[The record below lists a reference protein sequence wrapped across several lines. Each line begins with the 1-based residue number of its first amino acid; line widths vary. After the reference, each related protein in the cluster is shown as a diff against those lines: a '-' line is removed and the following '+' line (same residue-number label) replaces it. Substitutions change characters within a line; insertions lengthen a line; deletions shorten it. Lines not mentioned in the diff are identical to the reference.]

1 MKRQTLAVAASII
14 IIVAVIGSAIYFSSQ
29 PLPSQ
34 ASEFQLS
41 LSNLAASADGQIT
54 FNVTLNKGEATTLN
68 SVTVNGT
75 QYLWSD
81 GSHQDPTIIKNET
94 KQWSINVGSLKNDS
108 SLQVTVESTHS
119 STTDNTTVKPTPS
132 DQTNQTNQTTSDY
145 LYDYSGGVGLFD
157 EGVHVIA
164 TNEDPC
170 TLLDEYQI
178 VNDYW
183 TMLKEYETTSATN
196 HDFVSVILSRGDRP
210 TGGYTITVQSF
221 AWLESYPMKFQF
233 QANVTDPG
241 EDMMVTEAITNPL
254 VMIPIGQ
261 LTPGEYNIKVTVT
274 WFIQTYDKE
283 DNTVYT
289 PVMTFAPIIWKQT
302 LTVHNID

>member
-1 MKRQTLAVAASII
+1 MIGAV
-14 IIVAVIGSAIYFSSQ
+14 IYFSSQ
-29 PLPSQ
+29 SPPSQ
-34 ASEFQLS
+34 ASEVQLH
-41 LSNLAASADGQIT
+41 LSNLVATTDGQVT
-54 FNVTLNKGEATTLN
+54 FNVTLNKGESTTLN

-81 GSHQDPTIIKNET
+81 GSQQDPTIIKGET

-119 STTDNTTVKPTPS
+119 SSSSNTTVKPTTSEPT
-132 DQTNQTNQTTSDY
+132 DQTNQTTSDY

-170 TLLDEYQI
+170 TLLDEYQV
-178 VNDYW
+178 VNDFW
-183 TMLKEYETTSATN
+183 TMLRGHETTSATN
-196 HDFVSVILSRGDRP
+196 HDFVNVILSRGDRP

-221 AWLESYPMKFQF
+221 AWLESYPVKFQF
-233 QANVTDPG
+233 QVNVTDPG

-261 LTPGEYNIKVTVT
+261 LTPGEYNIEVTVT
-274 WFIQTYDKE
+274 WFIQTYDE
-283 DNTVYT
+283 EGNTVYT

-302 LTVHNID
+302 LTVYSIDELAP